1 MPKTIFS
8 NVIGKSVEK
17 ISIQKASKCM
27 LFIYQPKVPKA
38 LREKKESIK

>member
-1 MPKTIFS
+1 MPKTIFT

-17 ISIQKASKCM
+17 ISFQKASKCM

-38 LREKKESIK
+38 LRGNKASNK